1 MSMQLEPGRIPV
13 WTIADR
19 FRKARESA
27 GFSASEF
34 AQRTSMARGTI
45 SAAENGHRV
54 PSRAN
59 MRLWALATGVPFE
72 WLETGKTPSGDDG
85 APVDVGP
92 TGIEPMTSTVKAH
105 RFATITALRAA

>member
-19 FRKARESA
+19 LRKARESA
-27 GFSASEF
+27 GYEQREF
-34 AQRTSMARGTI
+34 AERTSMARGTI

-72 WLETGKTPSGDDG
+72 WLETGRVPHDDG
-85 APVDVGP
+85 TPLVGP
-92 TGIEPMTSTVKAH
+92 AGIEPTTSTV
-105 RFATITALRAA
+105 

>member
-1 MSMQLEPGRIPV
+1 MTMMTAPGQIPE

-19 FRKARESA
+19 LRKARESA
-27 GFSASEF
+27 GYGQADF
-34 AQRTSMARGTI
+34 AARTSMARATI

-72 WLETGKTPSGDDG
+72 WIETGNVPTDP
-85 APVDVGP
+85 VGP
-92 TGIEPMTSTVKAH
+92 AGIEPTTSTV
-105 RFATITALRAA
+105 